1 MFVREDDTE
10 RLLCK
15 HPLRPS
21 FFGWH
26 RRWGGL
32 LVARQADPARS
43 ETATE
48 ETSVDIPAD
57 DLARIECFIRQ

>member
-1 MFVREDDTE
+1 
-10 RLLCK
+10 
-15 HPLRPS
+15 LRPS
-21 FFGWH
+21 FCGWH

-57 DLARIECFIRQ
+57 DLARMSVHKTNGIPFSGPLSTHA